1 MLILHVCIMSYL
13 VPKNAGQYQRILT
26 ATAAAT
32 PVIGF
37 TIYKGGSYLYMTPDL
52 FTGIMTMLF
61 CTFILYVGFKFLGGI
76 QGPSSFV
83 MKGPDV
89 GREA

>member
-1 MLILHVCIMSYL
+1 
-13 VPKNAGQYQRILT
+13 
-26 ATAAAT
+26 
-32 PVIGF
+32 
-37 TIYKGGSYLYMTPDL
+37 MTPDL
-52 FTGIMTMLF
+52 VHWYYGQCCFALLF
-61 CTFILYVGFKFLGGI
+61 YVDFGGI

>member
-1 MLILHVCIMSYL
+1 MHIINHTA
-13 VPKNAGQYQRILT
+13 VPKKAGQYQRILT
-26 ATAAAT
+26 ATRAIT
-32 PVIGF
+32 PLIGF
-37 TIYKGGSYLYMTPDL
+37 SMYKENTDYLYMTPDL
-52 FTGIMTMLF
+52 FTGIMTALF
-61 CTFILYVGFKFLGGI
+61 CMFILYVGFSFLGGI